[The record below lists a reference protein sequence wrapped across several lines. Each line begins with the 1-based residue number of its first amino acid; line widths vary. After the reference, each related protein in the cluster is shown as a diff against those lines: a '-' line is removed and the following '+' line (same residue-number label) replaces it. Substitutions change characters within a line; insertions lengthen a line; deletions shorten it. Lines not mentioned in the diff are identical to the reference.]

1 MFGEREVPEARAI
14 LLTPTCKHWM
24 SIGLVDRDIC
34 GGEDNGASVV
44 NKGTQADEGVREG
57 RHNVP

>member
-1 MFGEREVPEARAI
+1 MFGEREVPKAQAI
-14 LLTPTCKHWM
+14 LLTPACKDWM
-24 SIGLVDRDIC
+24 SIGMVDRDIG

-57 RHNVP
+57 QDNMS

>member
-14 LLTPTCKHWM
+14 LLTPACKDWM
-24 SIGLVDRDIC
+24 SIGMVDRDIG

-57 RHNVP
+57 RHNMS